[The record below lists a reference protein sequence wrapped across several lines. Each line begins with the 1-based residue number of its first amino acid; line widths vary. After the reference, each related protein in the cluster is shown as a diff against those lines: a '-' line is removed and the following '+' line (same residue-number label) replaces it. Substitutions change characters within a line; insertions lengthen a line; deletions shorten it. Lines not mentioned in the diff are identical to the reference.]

1 MGVVEEDM
9 DGGEEIAEDG
19 GIEEG
24 GIDDGGSEEEGGS
37 DEGGSWDELMTLVM
51 MLVVILVVVPICG
64 EVTGGGSVVTGG
76 GMEVTVGGPCTDDG
90 DSDIQNV
97 VVQQK
102 ERAQEELGANVIW
115 F

>member
-1 MGVVEEDM
+1 VGTVEEDM

-19 GIEEG
+19 GIEDG
-24 GIDDGGSEEEGGS
+24 GIDDGGSEEGGGS
-37 DEGGSWDELMTLVM
+37 DEGGPWDELMMLVM
-51 MLVVILVVVPICG
+51 MLVMILVVVS
-64 EVTGGGSVVTGG
+64 VMGGASVVTGG

-102 ERAQEELGANVIW
+102 ERAQEKLGANVIRS
-115 F
+115 